1 MKYTIIAFISC
12 ITSFTLANVSD
23 GKTNSNGNHN
33 DSLAF
38 ELLKL
43 EYSFFA
49 TKNEDDRYQLLMQ
62 KVKLNLENASPKLA
76 LQDLQRIE
84 KLNPKVLSNHSFY
97 SHIQEILFGYALYN
111 SCIEY
116 LNKDTLHGF
125 EKNKS
130 FLKAICMNEETQIEE
145 LKNELRK
152 MAFYL
157 NKDTTLVFQQLKNYD
172 IESTENKSVLLQF
185 LLPGAGMINEGEIK
199 EGITSFLIN
208 GIFVAA
214 PILLF
219 KQKLYFTALSY
230 GIFPFSKFYIG
241 GIKHTKFL
249 ADENLEIKINK
260 IKRENAQFIYYFYKD

>member
-12 ITSFTLANVSD
+12 ITSVTLANVNN

-43 EYSFFA
+43 EYSFFTA
-49 TKNEDDRYQLLMQ
+49 KNEDDRYQLLMQ
-62 KVKLNLENASPKLA
+62 KVKLNLEQASPKLA

-130 FLKAICMNEETQIEE
+130 FLKAICLNEETQFEE

-152 MAFYL
+152 VAFYL
-157 NKDTTLVFQQLKNYD
+157 KKDTSLVFQQLKNYD
-172 IESTENKSVLLQF
+172 VVSTENKSVLLQAI
-185 LLPGAGMINEGEIK
+185 LPGTGMINEGELK
-199 EGITSFLIN
+199 EGLTSFLLN
-208 GIFVAA
+208 GIFIGA

-230 GIFPFSKFYIG
+230 GFFPFTKFYIG

-249 ADENLEIKINK
+249 ANENVEKKLNK
-260 IKRENAQFIYYFYKD
+260 IKKENAQNIYQFYIE